1 MSWLDKL
8 KRGMHKTARLFSFQ
22 KIDLNSLEEVEES
35 LILSDAG
42 YKTTAALIDQI
53 KKEKPADAE
62 TLRQLVYD
70 AIVEKIRP
78 VAEPLVIDESR
89 QPFVVLMVG
98 VNGAGKTTT
107 IGKLGEQYVKQGKK
121 VAFVA
126 GDTFRAGAT
135 EQLTGWGERTGV
147 KVYTAKTGADSA
159 GLIFDALQDAKKQHT
174 DILFID
180 TAGRLQNRNDLMD
193 ELSKIN
199 RVIRKVDASAPHAVL
214 LVLDATGGQ
223 NAVSQVRTFLEKT
236 GVTGLIMTKLD
247 GTAKGGILLAL
258 ADEFRLPVH
267 ALGVGEKANDLQPF
281 TAEEYAE
288 SLLGEKA

>member
-1 MSWLDKL
+1 
-8 KRGMHKTARLFSFQ
+8 MHKTAQLFSFQ

-35 LILSDAG
+35 LLLADAG
-42 YKTTAALIDQI
+42 YKTTADLIAQI

-62 TLRQLVYD
+62 TLRQLVYETVV
-70 AIVEKIRP
+70 AKIRP
-78 VAEPLVIDESR
+78 VACPLVVDETR
-89 QPFVVLMVG
+89 KPFVVLMVG

-107 IGKLGEQYVKQGKK
+107 IGKLGEQYIKQGKK

-135 EQLTGWGERTGV
+135 EQLQRWGDKTGAR
-147 KVYTAKTGADSA
+147 VYTAKTGADAA
-159 GLIFDALQDAKKQHT
+159 GLIFDALQDSQKQN
-174 DILFID
+174 DDMLFID

-193 ELSKIN
+193 ELGKIN
-199 RVIRKVDASAPHAVL
+199 RVIRKVDASAPHAVI

-223 NAVSQVRTFLEKT
+223 NAVSQVKTFLEKT

-247 GTAKGGILLAL
+247 GTAKGGVLLAL

-288 SLLGEKA
+288 SLLGDNA